1 MATGTIKLSVKPYI
15 DRAKLSDITLT
26 SEEIGRYLKAALRS
40 SCKLIRDYARTH
52 HNYKD
57 VTGKLTSGIRYNVY
71 SGTRSKDM
79 ETWYGSVGYTNSEAR
94 PDYAKWQLYG
104 TGLYSPDGAHK
115 IRPKSAS
122 FFRYRGIHGDYRDK
136 WITISG
142 KSKDPNKGYV
152 RGIQGEDYIT
162 NAYIKN
168 KVKIDEIFE
177 YHLQLLLRTK
187 MKQI

>member
-1 MATGTIKLSVKPYI
+1 METGTIKLSVKPYI

-26 SEEIGRYLKAALRS
+26 SEEIGRYLKYALRS
-40 SCKLIRDYARTH
+40 SCKLIRDYAKTH

-79 ETWYGSVGYTNSEAR
+79 ETWYGSVGYIYDDAR

-104 TGLYSPDGAHK
+104 TGRYGVHK
-115 IRPKSAS
+115 TDIVPQNAP
-122 FFRYRGIHGDYRDK
+122 FLRYRGIHGDYRDK
-136 WITISG
+136 WITV
-142 KSKDPNKGYV
+142 SKNPKKGQGYIK
-152 RGIQGEDYIT
+152 GIQGEDYIR

-168 KVKIDEIFE
+168 KVKIDNIFE
-177 YHLQLLLRTK
+177 DKLQLLLKTK
-187 MKQI
+187 RR

>member
-26 SEEIGRYLKAALRS
+26 SEEIGRYLKYALRS

-52 HNYKD
+52 HRYKD

-79 ETWYGSVGYTNSEAR
+79 ETWYGSVGYLYDDAR
-94 PDYAKWQLYG
+94 PEYAKWQLYG
-104 TGLYSPDGAHK
+104 TGLYSPKGAHM

-122 FFRYRGIHGDYRDK
+122 FLRYKGERIR
-136 WITISG
+136 WIIRL
-142 KSKDPNKGYV
+142 N
-152 RGIQGEDYIT
+152 
-162 NAYIKN
+162 
-168 KVKIDEIFE
+168 
-177 YHLQLLLRTK
+177 
-187 MKQI
+187 

>member
-26 SEEIGRYLKAALRS
+26 SEEIGRYLKYALRS

-79 ETWYGSVGYTNSEAR
+79 ETWYGSVGYIYDDAR
-94 PDYAKWQLYG
+94 PEYAKWQLYG
-104 TGLYSPDGAHK
+104 TGRYGVHK
-115 IRPKSAS
+115 TDIVPQNAP
-122 FFRYRGIHGDYRDK
+122 FLRYRGIHGDYRDK
-136 WITISG
+136 WITV
-142 KSKDPNKGYV
+142 SKNPKNGQGYIK
-152 RGIQGEDYIT
+152 GIQGEDYIR

-168 KVKIDEIFE
+168 KVEIDRIFE
-177 YHLQLLLRTK
+177 DALQSLIKHK
-187 MKQI
+187 MKQL

>member
-26 SEEIGRYLKAALRS
+26 NEEIGRYLKAALRS

-52 HNYKD
+52 HRYKD
-57 VTGKLTSGIRYNVY
+57 VTGKLTQGIRYNVY
-71 SGTRSKDM
+71 SGTRSKNQ
-79 ETWYGSVGYTNSEAR
+79 ETWYGSVGYVNDAAR

-104 TGLYSPDGAHK
+104 TGLYSPEGAHI

-122 FFRYRGIHGDYRDK
+122 FLRYKGENGQYRNR
-136 WITISG
+136 WITTHSTEGI
-142 KSKDPNKGYV
+142 KG
-152 RGIQGEDYIT
+152 QDYLR

-168 KVKIDEIFE
+168 KVKIDNTFE
-177 YHLQLLLRTK
+177 YYLQLLLKTK
-187 MKQI
+187 RR

>member
-26 SEEIGRYLKAALRS
+26 NEEIGRYLKAALRS
-40 SCKLIRDYARTH
+40 SCKSIRDYARTH
-52 HNYKD
+52 HRYKD
-57 VTGKLTSGIRYNVY
+57 VTGKLTREIRYDVY
-71 SGTRSKDM
+71 SGTRSKNQ

-104 TGLYSPDGAHK
+104 TGLYSPEGAHM

-122 FFRYRGIHGDYRDK
+122 FLRYKGENGQYRNK
-136 WITISG
+136 WITTHATEGI
-142 KSKDPNKGYV
+142 KG
-152 RGIQGEDYIT
+152 QDYLR

-168 KVKIDEIFE
+168 KVKIDNIFE
-177 YHLQLLLRTK
+177 YYLQLLLKTK
-187 MKQI
+187 RR

>member
-1 MATGTIKLSVKPYI
+1 METGTIKLSVKPYI

-40 SCKLIRDYARTH
+40 SCKLLRDYARTH

-79 ETWYGSVGYTNSEAR
+79 ETWYGSVGYIYDDAR

-104 TGLYSPDGAHK
+104 TGLYGAYGK
-115 IRPKSAS
+115 EIVPKPAS

-136 WITISG
+136 WITVSSNPKNG
-142 KSKDPNKGYV
+142 QGYI
-152 RGIQGEDYIT
+152 RGIQGEDYIR

-168 KVKIDEIFE
+168 KVKIDNIFE
-177 YHLQLLLRTK
+177 DKLQLLIRTK
-187 MKQI
+187 MKQLN

>member
-26 SEEIGRYLKAALRS
+26 NEEIGRYLKNALRS
-40 SCKLIRDYARTH
+40 SCKLMRDYAKTH
-52 HNYKD
+52 HRYKD
-57 VTGKLTSGIRYNVY
+57 VTGKLTSGIRYNVS
-71 SGTRSKDM
+71 SGTRSKNQ

-104 TGLYSPDGAHK
+104 TGLYSPEGAHM

-122 FFRYRGIHGDYRDK
+122 FLRYKGEHGQYRNK
-136 WITISG
+136 WITTHATEGI
-142 KSKDPNKGYV
+142 KG
-152 RGIQGEDYIT
+152 QDYLR

-168 KVKIDEIFE
+168 KVKIDNIFE
-177 YHLQLLLRTK
+177 YYLQLLLKTK
-187 MKQI
+187 RR